1 MAGTAA
7 PGLSLPFAVTNLNF
21 FVSFTPNVTVLGV
34 TSSGGVCMGG
44 ANMFTCCIASLPAGT
59 PFVIT
64 ADILVVTPGSIGIFA
79 SATATGPDG
88 SPSALAGAH
97 SRALQAA

>member
-1 MAGTAA
+1 MAA

-34 TSSGGVCMGG
+34 TSSGGVYMGGG
-44 ANMFTCCIASLPAGT
+44 ANMFSCSIASLPAGT